1 MTAKA
6 NFNIFK
12 RQFNKNETYKYN
24 FSECGLNALFDYL
37 TEIEQAT
44 GEEIIIDIV
53 ELSENFREESKED
66 YIKNYSNEEDN
77 EYIIKTLDNGNILFI
92 AH

>member
-6 NFNIFK
+6 NFNEFK
-12 RQFNKNETYKYN
+12 KMFNRNKTYKN
-24 FSECGLNALFDYL
+24 IFSEYGLKALFNYL

-44 GEEIIIDIV
+44 GKDIIIDIV
-53 ELSENFREESKED
+53 ELSEDFREETKED
-66 YIKNYSNEEDN
+66 YIKNYNNETDN
-77 EYIIKTLDNGNILFI
+77 EYIIEKLSNGNILFI